1 MQDRFE
7 SVLEAHAARYPAM
20 MPQDYGKLAYQHV
33 FGPEHLVEDAQ
44 AVDRLLQE
52 EWETLRP
59 DPDGVFRAE
68 PIGNGLCRL
77 HLAGPW
83 DPAAGKLLGELFCR
97 TAPGA
102 FRHGGGAGR
111 AIGSAAKLPGPRY
124 AGLAGGLQG
133 PQAARQSTT
142 VSRSERPIIPT
153 IAFWRRTTPITFRRC
168 WHFTGSW
175 RKKAAS

>member
-77 HLAGPW
+77 HLAG
-83 DPAAGKLLGELFCR
+83 
-97 TAPGA
+97 
-102 FRHGGGAGR
+102 
-111 AIGSAAKLPGPRY
+111 
-124 AGLAGGLQG
+124 
-133 PQAARQSTT
+133 
-142 VSRSERPIIPT
+142 
-153 IAFWRRTTPITFRRC
+153 
-168 WHFTGSW
+168 
-175 RKKAAS
+175 

>member
-68 PIGNGLCRL
+68 PVGNGLCRL

-97 TAPGA
+97 TAREHSGTAAELAGEIYRGEMDDSPVERGA
-102 FRHGGGAGR
+102 FNACQNCEYS
-111 AIGSAAKLPGPRY
+111 AICAFDPMRKPRRRLTAKKLDD
-124 AGLAGGLQG
+124 LL
-133 PQAARQSTT
+133 
-142 VSRSERPIIPT
+142 
-153 IAFWRRTTPITFRRC
+153 
-168 WHFTGSW
+168 
-175 RKKAAS
+175 

>member
-33 FGPEHLVEDAQ
+33 FGPEHLVKDAQ

-52 EWETLRP
+52 EWETLRL

-83 DPAAGKLLGELFCR
+83 DPTAGKLLGELFCR
-97 TAPGA
+97 TAREHSGTAAELAERLELLQSCPVPGMRDWLA
-102 FRHGGGAGR
+102 DYRAAGCPAVHHSEPFRKAYHPHYR
-111 AIGSAAKLPGPRY
+111 VLAADY
-124 AGLAGGLQG
+124 AHYFPALLAVHRLL
-133 PQAARQSTT
+133 A
-142 VSRSERPIIPT
+142 E
-153 IAFWRRTTPITFRRC
+153 
-168 WHFTGSW
+168 
-175 RKKAAS
+175 KAAS

>member
-52 EWETLRP
+52 EWGTLRP

-83 DPAAGKLLGELFCR
+83 DPVAGKLLGELFCR
-97 TAPGA
+97 P
-102 FRHGGGAGR
+102 
-111 AIGSAAKLPGPRY
+111 
-124 AGLAGGLQG
+124 
-133 PQAARQSTT
+133 ARELSL
-142 VSRSERPIIPT
+142 IHI
-153 IAFWRRTTPITFRRC
+153 
-168 WHFTGSW
+168 
-175 RKKAAS
+175 